1 MGRGGRFL
9 ASLLKRKRPAN
20 TQPFM
25 PGSQVRPW
33 ICWHVPFNSCGQPQP
48 LIDFL
53 SSQNETP
60 PIREASDPRRRLI
73 MRLARIQ
80 TRRRRSAKILLGE
93 DGAWL
98 IVMVTNLLGTNA
110 TNIARGR
117 KYISRL
123 LLGLLG
129 TLLRLRL
136 LRALRLLGLLRALR
150 LLTAPFALGE
160 VTLQSLGSLITVPL
174 AS

>member
-1 MGRGGRFL
+1 
-9 ASLLKRKRPAN
+9 
-20 TQPFM
+20 
-25 PGSQVRPW
+25 
-33 ICWHVPFNSCGQPQP
+33 
-48 LIDFL
+48 
-53 SSQNETP
+53 
-60 PIREASDPRRRLI
+60 

-110 TNIARGR
+110 TNIGRGR

-129 TLLRLRL
+129 TLLRL
-136 LRALRLLGLLRALR
+136 LRALRLLGLLRLGLLRALR
-150 LLTAPFALGE
+150 LLTAPFTLGE
-160 VTLQSLGSLITVPL
+160 IALQSLGSLITVLL

>member
-1 MGRGGRFL
+1 
-9 ASLLKRKRPAN
+9 
-20 TQPFM
+20 M

-60 PIREASDPRRRLI
+60 LIREASNPRRRLI

-110 TNIARGR
+110 TNIGRGR

-129 TLLRLRL
+129 TLLRL
-136 LRALRLLGLLRALR
+136 LRALRLLGLLRLGLLRALR
-150 LLTAPFALGE
+150 LLTAPITLGE
-160 VTLQSLGSLITVPL
+160 ITLQSLGSLITVLL